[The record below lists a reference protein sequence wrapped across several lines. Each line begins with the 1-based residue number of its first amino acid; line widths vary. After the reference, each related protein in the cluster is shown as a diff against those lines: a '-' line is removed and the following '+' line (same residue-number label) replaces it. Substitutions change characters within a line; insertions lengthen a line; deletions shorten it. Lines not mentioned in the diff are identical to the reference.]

1 MLYKILII
9 LPYTSYMHV
18 KLLTAIMDIKSL
30 YAITKNW
37 QGDPCAPK
45 EHLWEGLNCSYIDSN
60 TPRIISL

>member
-1 MLYKILII
+1 
-9 LPYTSYMHV
+9 MHV

-45 EHLWEGLNCSYIDSN
+45 EYLWEGLNCSYNDSN